1 MLSDPFDLF
10 SLMAWL
16 SDIKNRG
23 RRYIARLEQI
33 FSFRR
38 VIIHSPKLIQVC
50 DNVRFSKVIDF
61 VFLNLYIRSC
71 SICCKVFKMCLTI
84 LGHYTLCLKITQFK
98 IDLKQVSDGIM

>member
-23 RRYIARLEQI
+23 RRYIARLEQ
-33 FSFRR
+33 
-38 VIIHSPKLIQVC
+38 
-50 DNVRFSKVIDF
+50 VIDF